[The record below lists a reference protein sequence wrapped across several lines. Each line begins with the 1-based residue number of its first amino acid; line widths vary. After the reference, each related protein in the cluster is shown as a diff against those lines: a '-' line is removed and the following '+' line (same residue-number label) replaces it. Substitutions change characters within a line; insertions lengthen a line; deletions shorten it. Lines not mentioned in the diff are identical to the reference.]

1 MLYILA
7 VFAILLC
14 IIAWFLSKKKKGEIK
29 KQIELRYSMYTSAL
43 PANMNYE
50 YDKTNV

>member
-1 MLYILA
+1 MLYTLA

-14 IIAWFLSKKKKGEIK
+14 MIAWFLSQKKKAEIK
-29 KQIELRYSMYTSAL
+29 KHFESRYSMYMSAL